1 MTCDET
7 VSGEQA
13 LVGSSESKKNFI
25 VQRSKTVNQA
35 EKSVEVAETENWR
48 NFSKSTF
55 LQLMRSSIL
64 LFPSIESCSL
74 EKFLEKFF
82 QVPTHFDGGSLGRPV
97 NAGRLETREWKS
109 RDSGGV
115 TPPGGSVV
123 WAGLTLAP
131 SK

>member
-1 MTCDET
+1 MTCVGI

-64 LFPSIESCSL
+64 LFPSIEGCPL

-82 QVPTHFDGGSLGRPV
+82 
-97 NAGRLETREWKS
+97 
-109 RDSGGV
+109 
-115 TPPGGSVV
+115 
-123 WAGLTLAP
+123 
-131 SK
+131 